1 MKLEEMIR
9 ILENRILTLQQQKV
23 IFENIGDL
31 EKIFQIEQEIQ
42 DTIVSLNKLKS

>member
-23 IFENIGDL
+23 MFENIGDL
-31 EKIFQIEQEIQ
+31 EKIFQTEQEIQ